1 MACLLHL
8 IVYLLAVQCFKVEV
22 SMSVYV
28 IYVTLDS
35 RVIEKRKMDQDVISI
50 GRGNDNDIVIN
61 NLAVSRYHAMIFAK
75 TGKLK
80 IKDLGSANGT
90 FINGEQID
98 ESDLRMGYKILIGKH
113 ILKIQ
118 KEEGL
123 VNEDVAFHSEGN
135 TVMVDS
141 NTQDKF
147 IRMLRNDRSDNPPKI
162 VVSGGN
168 EVQLNKKI
176 LFMGKGINSD
186 VKLDGF
192 FIKKIHARLIKQ
204 DSGNFMLIS
213 DNAFFNP
220 TKVNGRKINEVV
232 LKDGDII
239 QIGNNSMVFS
249 N

>member
-1 MACLLHL
+1 
-8 IVYLLAVQCFKVEV
+8 
-22 SMSVYV
+22 
-28 IYVTLDS
+28 
-35 RVIEKRKMDQDVISI
+35 
-50 GRGNDNDIVIN
+50 
-61 NLAVSRYHAMIFAK
+61 MIFAK
-75 TGKLK
+75 TGKVK
-80 IKDLGSANGT
+80 IKYLGSANGT

-98 ESDLRMGYKILIGKH
+98 ESDLRNGSQILIGKH

-123 VNEDVAFHSEGN
+123 VNGDVAFHYEGN
-135 TVMVDS
+135 TVKVDS

-147 IRMLRNDRSDNPPKI
+147 IRMLKNERGDNPSKI

-168 EVQLNKKI
+168 EIQHNKNM
-176 LFMGKGINSD
+176 LLMGKGINSD

-213 DNAFFNP
+213 DNSFFNT
-220 TKVNGRKINEVV
+220 TKVNGSKINEVV
-232 LKDGDII
+232 LTDGDII